1 MGLPQ
6 LTYTELTNA
15 VGNSTPGAAGS
26 PFKMKPLDLP
36 LTSEHPRVYES
47 MQSSCAH
54 SKQKIGDYGSPGGRA
69 MRRCLCANVYAL
81 CTNVD
86 VLCANVDVLCANVD
100 VQCANVDVLCANV
113 DVTFTRDGL
122 KLHPELRPCVGRPRP
137 YSSTRGHAH
146 ACRLQ
151 EAEKLVCSYRD

>member
-54 SKQKIGDYGSPGGRA
+54 SKQKIGDYGGPGGRA
-69 MRRCLCANVYAL
+69 MRRCLCAMRQ
-81 CTNVD
+81 C
-86 VLCANVDVLCANVD
+86 LCAMHQCRCAMCQCRCAVRQCRCAVRQCRCDVHSRITSGTSPVRRPATPILEYSWPC
-100 VQCANVDVLCANV
+100 
-113 DVTFTRDGL
+113 TRV
-122 KLHPELRPCVGRPRP
+122 PTSRSRE
-137 YSSTRGHAH
+137 TR
-146 ACRLQ
+146 
-151 EAEKLVCSYRD
+151 V